1 MIQYNICL
9 PPKFPTQV
17 ARGELRNGFAL
28 IRPPGHHAERE
39 EAMGFC
45 YFNAVAIAA
54 RQLLMT
60 PTALASSSSN
70 SSSRDNSP
78 SSILAGGAGVGMAGG
93 QRLGGPVRRILI
105 LDWAIHHGNGTQKE
119 FYDDPRVLYI
129 SLHRHD
135 HGNFY
140 PGTGGP
146 VECGAGP
153 GLGFNVN
160 VAWAGGLDPP
170 MGDAEYLA
178 AFRGVVMPVA
188 RAFDPDLVLVSAGF
202 DAARGHPHPIG
213 GYLVSTA
220 CFAYMTHQL
229 RQLAGGRVVLALE
242 GGFNLDSLAEA
253 SEQCVRALLG
263 MPIEKI
269 EEAELARRPCPAAVE
284 TLQKTL
290 AIHTPY
296 WDLLRK
302 STDSVLLSHLEAWE
316 RGREENEALSADM
329 ASLSVDQQPPP
340 AHAASSVSG
349 AAGGS
354 PFLPQG
360 LALVGQRLQQQEQQ
374 QQQHPQVTNSN

>member
-1 MIQYNICL
+1 
-9 PPKFPTQV
+9 
-17 ARGELRNGFAL
+17 
-28 IRPPGHHAERE
+28 
-39 EAMGFC
+39 MGFC
-45 YFNAVAIAA
+45 YFNSVAIAA

-60 PTALASSSSN
+60 PQVLST
-70 SSSRDNSP
+70 SREGSP
-78 SSILAGGAGVGMAGG
+78 SGILGGGTGG
-93 QRLGGPVRRILI
+93 SLSHTTLGPVRRILI

-188 RAFDPDLVLVSAGF
+188 RAFDPDVVLVSAGF

-229 RQLAGGRVVLALE
+229 RQLASGRVVLALE
-242 GGFNLDSLAEA
+242 GGFNLDVLADA

-263 MPIEKI
+263 LPIEKI
-269 EEAELARRPCPAAVE
+269 EESELARRPCPSAVE
-284 TLQKTL
+284 TLQKTR

-302 STDSVLLSHLEAWE
+302 STESVLLSHLEAWE
-316 RGREENEALSADM
+316 RGREENEALSANM
-329 ASLSVDQQPPP
+329 ASLSVQQQPPP
-340 AHAASSVSG
+340 AHSASS
-349 AAGGS
+349 AATAIDQPP
-354 PFLPQG
+354 PFLNPGLG
-360 LALVGQRLQQQEQQ
+360 LAMQPQPHQIQRQQ
-374 QQQHPQVTNSN
+374 QQPQPHPQVTNN